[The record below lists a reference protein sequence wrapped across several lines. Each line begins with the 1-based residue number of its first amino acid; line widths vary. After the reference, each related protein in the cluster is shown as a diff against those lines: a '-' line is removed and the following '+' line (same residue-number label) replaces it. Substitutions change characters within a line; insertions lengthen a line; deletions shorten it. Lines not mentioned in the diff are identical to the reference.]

1 MELNEIRKVIENN
14 ESFLNLK
21 KKYPKIFLY
30 AVFSTLSNEKFILD
44 LDYYLNKEEVAI
56 FSFENSGI
64 NMKISKLDKEMIKD
78 VKKPREIK
86 GKIILEPEIVA
97 EIIKNEIKKIKGS
110 ISKLILT
117 LMNQNGKNIWKV
129 NCILEN
135 LDIII
140 FEVSDKEK
148 KVIKFER
155 KNLADFVKYLKK

>member
-1 MELNEIRKVIENN
+1 MELNEIRKIIENN

-64 NMKISKLDKEMIKD
+64 NMKISKLDKEMVKD

>member
-1 MELNEIRKVIENN
+1 MELNEIRKIIENN

-64 NMKISKLDKEMIKD
+64 NMKISKLDKEMVKD

-110 ISKLILT
+110 ISKLILV

>member
-1 MELNEIRKVIENN
+1 MELNEIRKIIENN

-21 KKYPKIFLY
+21 KKYPIIFLY
-30 AVFSTLSNEKFILD
+30 TVFSTLSNEKFILD

-64 NMKISKLDKEMIKD
+64 NMKISKLDKEMVKD
-78 VKKPREIK
+78 VEKPREIK

-117 LMNQNGKNIWKV
+117 LMNQNGKNIWKI